1 MRANWKYSDLLFI
14 IEEAMKNLERSDRFR
29 TFGCPPRLAIA
40 HTFCAPDENAMDLSD
55 RGILCGSEQIAAE
68 YKEEISQI
76 EHLMYVHKIP
86 VQTKRKS
93 NTEVRQMFDDALNR
107 RAFAM
112 NLWEVYGI
120 PWRFK
125 GEKTYI
131 IHPPRDLNGSPV
143 IQEMTT
149 FDFISTQLD
158 RLSDAE
164 GELAKFKKRWSF
176 WETAFFLLIIVIGF
190 YVLLNI
196 NHAIH

>member
-14 IEEAMKNLERSDRFR
+14 IEETIKNLETSDRFR

-40 HTFCAPDENAMDLSD
+40 HTFCAPDESAMDLSD
-55 RGILCGSEQIAAE
+55 RGILCGSEKIAAE

-93 NTEVRQMFDDALNR
+93 NTEVGQRFLNAINR
-107 RAFAM
+107 RAYAM
-112 NLWEVYGI
+112 NLWEIYGI

-125 GEKTYI
+125 GENTYI
-131 IHPPRDLNGSPV
+131 IHPPRDINGSPV
-143 IQEMTT
+143 IQEMKT
-149 FDFISTQLD
+149 FDFISKQLN

-164 GELAKFKKRWSF
+164 CEVSKLKERWSF
-176 WETAFFLLIIVIGF
+176 LKTVLFLVIIGIGICFLF
-190 YVLLNI
+190 YI